1 MIMPSSKIV
10 CRSYY
15 CCCSIKYLTCQW
27 NRSYTRL
34 DVTPLLKLLLLF
46 IKDDDACTAKSSLAL
61 SGNDLTNFNISFSCF
76 VPILFNN
83 NDVLFSLLDLGDDDD
98 FLEADEED
106 VEERDDNNDLL
117 LVEMEDSDKDNSE
130 LEAAVVIVSESDT
143 RNFF

>member
-1 MIMPSSKIV
+1 M
-10 CRSYY
+10 
-15 CCCSIKYLTCQW
+15 
-27 NRSYTRL
+27 
-34 DVTPLLKLLLLF
+34 LKLLLLF
-46 IKDDDACTAKSSLAL
+46 INDDDACTAKSSLAL

-83 NDVLFSLLDLGDDDD
+83 NDVLFPVLDLDDDD